1 MWIKRI
7 EKRKN
12 ESENADTKRKIGML
26 PMWKKELWIKNV
38 KKSSHLNRKKLIF
51 FIYIIFCKSGY
62 KQVVEK

>member
-1 MWIKRI
+1 MKKEKISRKMRI
-7 EKRKN
+7 EK
-12 ESENADTKRKIGML
+12 EKRGML

-38 KKSSHLNRKKLIF
+38 KKSSHYNRKKLIF